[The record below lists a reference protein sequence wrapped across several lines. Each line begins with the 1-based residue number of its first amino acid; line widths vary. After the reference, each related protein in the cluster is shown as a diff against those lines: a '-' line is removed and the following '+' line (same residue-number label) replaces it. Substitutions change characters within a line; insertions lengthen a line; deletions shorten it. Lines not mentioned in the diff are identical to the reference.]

1 MPELHIRKEEYD
13 MNVTSKHIKTYNE
26 MKDKYPA
33 LSKAAKVMD
42 PPPADILGR
51 DLNELRRGLRNP
63 EKANVALLAE
73 PGTGKTAYVQ
83 GFAYDKDSL
92 PYYLVLDV
100 NPERLIDKQ
109 GDRDNALLTGFN
121 ELLDEAG
128 RYSKERNV
136 IVVLFVDE
144 FHKMMAISPSLMES
158 LKPRLEKSALHG
170 FRLIAATTFQEYNE
184 TIAQNRAL
192 DQRFLQIKLT
202 ELPKE
207 AVIHVLENRA
217 KQHGVLDL
225 LDKGVL
231 EDIYLES
238 KRILMSNAQ
247 PRASID
253 ILNSMIGD
261 TVKGERMEG
270 GRLVKE
276 FFTPKELGFATE
288 KVLSRPLLKRVIRRS
303 YGIDIDNCVNVT
315 TVIDALKAR
324 LFNQDNAIDVVVHL
338 LEMAAHGFSDPTR
351 PKFSFLSTG
360 STGVGKCIRDDELVP
375 APVPDGYIRNGDLK
389 PGDFVYGRHGK
400 KVLVIGVFH
409 KGLRTVYRVTLADGR
424 QIDCGGDHLWTYKS
438 RMGNGSKTWKTI
450 STEDLM
456 KKPLSLPAKGGRT
469 AHNYVIPQNEPVER
483 EAISYH
489 IDPYVL
495 GAAIGNGLFH
505 ETAFTISSNDIDTIH
520 ELETLLGLKAKK
532 SRTTYSWC
540 FITGP
545 CGNHNKLFQTKDAF
559 QDIPELIGK
568 KSIEKFIPDIYK
580 FGSVEQRWAL
590 IQGLFDTD
598 GTIDNNSRY
607 NISYSTVSKQLA
619 YDVQEVLWSLGIMS
633 SINPYSNKR
642 DWNNSKTFEYRLRV
656 KVQNK
661 DKYKFFRL
669 PRKLERAMEARKVVK
684 QREKKFDSIAIKSI
698 EKLDYKEPMTCIMV
712 DDPEH
717 LYLAGKEHIVT
728 HNTEMAKI
736 ITEAMMIPL
745 KRFDMSRY
753 SDPKMAKDFAD
764 ALFQAAWSTPNA
776 YLLIDEVEKSSKRAM
791 NILLQVLDD
800 ARLTDSANQDRV
812 ASFAGCIIN
821 LTTNV
826 GSEIYQNMKKFQSS
840 DTQADV
846 ELVYKALTNAVD
858 SDGKPLFETAVLGRV
873 DEIVPFH
880 PLPTSAMEKIAR
892 KTLME
897 AIEAVQTCNRRILVS
912 DDIIPYI
919 VKDRTSN
926 DTERG
931 GARDAKRNVRNI
943 VVQQLAHY
951 LTYAKK
957 EVPIIIYL
965 KGRPRFKYMDVA
977 DPLNAQVALMEC
989 YPANSADA
997 LLEKFRSQLGKPL
1010 INKGLYF
1017 PVNKPLQ
1024 QYAQELAALINS
1036 GCFQFYTH
1044 VDGEEVTIKGV

>member
-1 MPELHIRKEEYD
+1 MTT
-13 MNVTSKHIKTYNE
+13 TSKHITTYRKEREN
-26 MKDKYPA
+26 YPA
-33 LSKAAKVMD
+33 LSKAAEIMP

-83 GFAYDKDSL
+83 GFAYDKESL
-92 PYYLVLDV
+92 PYYLVLEV
-100 NPERLIDKQ
+100 NPERLIDAK

-121 ELLDEAG
+121 TLLDEAG
-128 RYSKERNV
+128 RYSKEHNV

-192 DQRFLQIKLT
+192 DQRFLQIKLA

-217 KQHGVLDL
+217 KQHGVLEL

-261 TVKGERMEG
+261 TVKGEHMENG
-270 GRLVKE
+270 KLVKE
-276 FFTPKELGFATE
+276 FFTPEELGFDTE
-288 KVLSRPLLKRVIRRS
+288 KVLSRPLLKRIIRRG
-303 YGIDIDNCVNVT
+303 YGIDIDNSVNVT
-315 TVIDALKAR
+315 TVIDALKTR
-324 LFNQDNAIDVVVHL
+324 LFNQDNAIEVVVHL
-338 LEMAAHGFSDPTR
+338 LEMAAQGFSDPTR

-360 STGVGKCIRDDELVP
+360 STGTGKALRDDEPIP
-375 APVPDGYIRNGDLK
+375 APDGYVRNGDLK
-389 PGDFVYGRHGK
+389 PGDLVYNRHGK
-400 KVLVIGVFH
+400 PITVSSTH
-409 KGLRTVYRVTLADGR
+409 PQGLRTVYRVTLADGR
-424 QIDCGGDHLWTYKS
+424 QIDCARDHLWTVRDCSVRKNMDHNIWETLTTEELINRGLTKRKLSGQEMYKF
-438 RMGNGSKTWKTI
+438 
-450 STEDLM
+450 E
-456 KKPLSLPAKGGRT
+456 
-469 AHNYVIPQNEPVER
+469 IPQNSAVER
-483 EAISYH
+483 EAKDFIL
-489 IDPYVL
+489 DPYVL
-495 GAAIGNGLFH
+495 GVLIGSGVLTSNH
-505 ETAFTISSNDIDTIH
+505 CTITTSKEEVGARVGQILGVAVKHTGGQYIPVKTPGTRND
-520 ELETLLGLKAKK
+520 
-532 SRTTYSWC
+532 
-540 FITGP
+540 
-545 CGNHNKLFQTKDAF
+545 KLFQTKD
-559 QDIPELIGK
+559 ILCEVPELIGL
-568 KSIEKFIPDIYK
+568 KSAERFIPDIYK
-580 FGSVEQRWAL
+580 YGSIKQRQAL
-590 IQGLFDTD
+590 IQGLFDTN
-598 GTIDNNSRY
+598 GSLSNKKNLY
-607 NISYSTVSKQLA
+607 VSYHTGSYRLA
-619 YDVQEVLWSLGIMS
+619 YDIQEVLWSLGIMS
-633 SINPYSNKR
+633 TIRQHKRNGNAFYILGVRGTEETKRSLFSIKKYTDQIDEALAVSKKRNK
-642 DWNNSKTFEYRLRV
+642 
-656 KVQNK
+656 
-661 DKYKFFRL
+661 KYD
-669 PRKLERAMEARKVVK
+669 V
-684 QREKKFDSIAIKSI
+684 ITIKSI
-698 EKLDYKEPMTCIMV
+698 EKLDHKEPMTCIMV
-712 DDPEH
+712 DDEEH
-717 LYLAGKEHIVT
+717 LYLAGRGHIVT

-736 ITEAMMIPL
+736 ITETMMIPL

-800 ARLTDSANQDRV
+800 ARLTDSENQDRV

-826 GSEIYQNMKKFQSS
+826 GSEIYQNMNKFQSS
-840 DTQADV
+840 NAEADA
-846 ELVYKALTNAVD
+846 ELVYKALCNATD
-858 SDGKPLFETAVLGRV
+858 SDGNPLFETAVLGRV

-880 PLPTSAMEKIAR
+880 PLPTDAMEKIAR
-892 KTLME
+892 KTLFDS
-897 AIEAVQTCNRRILVS
+897 IEAAQTHDRKIIIS

-957 EVPIIIYL
+957 EVPVIIYL
-965 KGRPRFKYMDVA
+965 KGRPRFRYTDVA

-989 YPANSADA
+989 YPANSGDI
-997 LLEKFRSQLGKPL
+997 LLERFKKQLNKPF

-1017 PVNKPLQ
+1017 PIDKPLQ
-1024 QYAQELAALINS
+1024 YYAQELASLIS
-1036 GCFQFYTH
+1036 KGCFQFYTH
-1044 VDGEEVTIKGV
+1044 VDGENVTIKGV

>member
-1 MPELHIRKEEYD
+1 M
-13 MNVTSKHIKTYNE
+13 VTTSKHIKIY
-26 MKDKYPA
+26 KDIRGNYPS
-33 LSKAAKVMD
+33 LSKAAEVMA

-100 NPERLIDKQ
+100 NPERLIEPT
-109 GDRDNALLTGFN
+109 GDRDNALLNGFN
-121 ELLDEAG
+121 KLLDEAG
-128 RYSKERNV
+128 KYSKDNNV
-136 IVVLFVDE
+136 IVVLFIDE

-202 ELPKE
+202 ELPKD

-217 KQHGVLDL
+217 KQHGVLEH

-253 ILNSMIGD
+253 MLNSMIGD
-261 TVKGERMEG
+261 TVKGEHMEN

-276 FFTPKELGFATE
+276 FYTPEELGFAAE
-288 KVLSRPLLKRVIRRS
+288 KVISRPLLKRVIRRG
-303 YGIDIDNCVNVT
+303 YGIDIDNTVDVK
-315 TVIDALKAR
+315 TVINALKTR
-324 LFNQDNAIDVVVHL
+324 LYNQDNAIEVVVHL

-360 STGVGKCIRDDELVP
+360 STGVGKSLLDSEPIP
-375 APVPDGYIRNGDLK
+375 APVPGGYIRNGDLK
-389 PGDFVYGRHGK
+389 PGDYIYGRHGRK
-400 KVLVIGVFH
+400 IRVSSIH
-409 KGLRTVYRVTLADGR
+409 PQGLRTVYRVTLADGR
-424 QIDCGGDHLWTYKS
+424 QIDCARDHLWTF
-438 RMGNGSKTWKTI
+438 RDRT
-450 STEDLM
+450 
-456 KKPLSLPAKGGRT
+456 LPANINDSAWETGTTEELMARG
-469 AHNYVIPQNEPVER
+469 VIKARADGQELYRFELPQNCAVER
-483 EAISYH
+483 DTMDFKL
-489 IDPYVL
+489 DPYVL
-495 GAAIGNGLFH
+495 GVMIGNGTL
-505 ETAFTISSNDIDTIH
+505 TSSSCVFTTGKEEVAAHIGQI
-520 ELETLLGLKAKK
+520 LGVPMK
-532 SRTTYSWC
+532 YS
-540 FITGP
+540 
-545 CGNHNKLFQTKDAF
+545 GNKYIPVKEARSGHDRLFQTRYLLCEV
-559 QDIPELIGK
+559 PELIGL
-568 KSIEKFIPDIYK
+568 KSADRFIPDLYK
-580 FGSVEQRWAL
+580 YSSIAQRQAL
-590 IQGLFDTD
+590 IQGLFDANGQITCNK
-598 GTIDNNSRY
+598 GIHVTYHTSSER
-607 NISYSTVSKQLA
+607 LA

-633 SINPYSNKR
+633 CVTRYANCSGIMYKVNVKGTEEKKQSLFFIESHIRKIGQALDVPKRRNKR
-642 DWNNSKTFEYRLRV
+642 YDAV
-656 KVQNK
+656 
-661 DKYKFFRL
+661 
-669 PRKLERAMEARKVVK
+669 
-684 QREKKFDSIAIKSI
+684 AIKSI

-717 LYLAGKEHIVT
+717 LYLAGKGHIVT

-736 ITEAMMIPL
+736 ITEAMTIPL

-753 SDPKMAKDFAD
+753 GDPAMAKEFAD

-800 ARLTDSANQDRV
+800 ARLTDSANPDRV
-812 ASFAGCIIN
+812 ASFSGCIIN

-826 GSEIYQNMKKFQSS
+826 GSEVYQNMQKFQSAS
-840 DTQADV
+840 AEADA
-846 ELVYKALTNAVD
+846 ELVYKALVNAVD

-880 PLPTSAMEKIAR
+880 PLPMDAMEKIANR
-892 KTLME
+892 TLME
-897 AIEAVQTCNRRILVS
+897 AVETAQTHNRKVIVS
-912 DDIIPYI
+912 PDIIPYI

-931 GARDAKRNVRNI
+931 GARDAKRNVRNL

-951 LTYAKK
+951 MTYAKQ
-957 EVPIIIYL
+957 EVPVIIYL
-965 KGRPRFKYMDVA
+965 KGRPRFKFTDVA
-977 DPLNAQVALMEC
+977 DPLNAQVAIMEC
-989 YPANSADA
+989 YPVNSGDVILQGLAA
-997 LLEKFRSQLGKPL
+997 QFKKPF

-1024 QYAQELAALINS
+1024 HYAQELINLIKANY
-1036 GCFQFYTH
+1036 FQFYTH
-1044 VDGEEVTIKGV
+1044 IDGEEVTIKGV